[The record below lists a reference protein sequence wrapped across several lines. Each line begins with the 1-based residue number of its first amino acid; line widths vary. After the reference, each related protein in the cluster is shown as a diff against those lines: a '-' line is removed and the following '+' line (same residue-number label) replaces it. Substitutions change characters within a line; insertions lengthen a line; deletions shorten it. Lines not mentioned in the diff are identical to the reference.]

1 MNTLKTYVSPTSQP
15 DSYLVYWTNNQLS
28 PKGVIRV
35 RLSAQIEDRAIAAE
49 LAAIQ
54 HLIEDKAVLGNT
66 LIGCP
71 STKFIVC
78 HGATRKLQ
86 RQQSDKVHLA
96 PYAHFLTTRFAGCQ
110 ISVDSDTRWLES
122 YNPEAEA
129 GAIEDLLVSG
139 PRRETINI
147 TGIGQVTVTQ
157 HVLERF
163 AERGLRK
170 PRINGAD
177 QAKPTTKTNATAWK
191 KLLELAAD
199 PTVREVTR
207 HSLFAAANHSTPTK
221 QEGRYFLNSHKRL
234 ILVVTDNP
242 REGKRLVTTYPATAQ
257 FRDMPRAA

>member
-1 MNTLKTYVSPTSQP
+1 MNTLKTHVRPTSQS
-15 DSYLVYWTNNQLS
+15 DSYLVYWSNNQLS

-54 HLIEDKAVLGNT
+54 HLIEDKAVLGKT
-66 LIGCP
+66 LIGSP
-71 STKFIVC
+71 TTKLTVC
-78 HGATRKLQ
+78 HGAIRKLQ

-110 ISVDSDTRWLES
+110 IGVDSDTRWFEE
-122 YNPEAEA
+122 YTPEAE
-129 GAIEDLLVSG
+129 AIEDLLVSG

-163 AERGLRK
+163 AERGLSK
-170 PRINGAD
+170 PKLSGAD
-177 QAKPTTKTNATAWK
+177 QAKPTAKTNATAWK

-199 PTVREVTR
+199 PAVREVTR
-207 HSLFAAANHSTPTK
+207 HSLFAETNHSPAQK
-221 QEGRYFLNSHKRL
+221 HEGRYFLNSSKRL

-242 REGKRLVTTYPATAQ
+242 REGKRLVTTYPASAQ
-257 FRDMPRAA
+257 FRDIPRAA

>member
-1 MNTLKTYVSPTSQP
+1 MNTLKTHVCPSSQS

-35 RLSAQIEDRAIAAE
+35 RLTAQIEDLAIAAE

-66 LIGCP
+66 LIG
-71 STKFIVC
+71 SATTKLTVC
-78 HGATRKLQ
+78 HGAIRKLQ

-96 PYAHFLTTRFAGCQ
+96 SYAHFLTTRFAGCQ
-110 ISVDSDTRWLES
+110 ISVDSDTCWLEG

-129 GAIEDLLVSG
+129 GAIEDLLFSG
-139 PRRETINI
+139 PRRETITI
-147 TGIGQVTVTQ
+147 VGLGQVTVTQ

-163 AERGLRK
+163 AERGLSK
-170 PRINGAD
+170 PKLSGAD
-177 QAKPTTKTNATAWK
+177 QAKPTAKTNATAWK

-207 HSLFAAANHSTPTK
+207 HSLFAAANHSSAQK
-221 QEGRYFLNSHKRL
+221 QEGRYFLNSSKRL

-242 REGKRLVTTYPATAQ
+242 REGKRLVTTYPASTQ